1 MKYLDNKGQILSL
14 NHSRSGKEDGQT
26 IDMMQY

>member
-14 NHSRSGKEDGQT
+14 NHSKSGNEDRQK
-26 IDMMQY
+26 IDIMQY